1 MTGFIGAILILVFL
15 TFAGLMFL
23 ERLSALLALP
33 LMAISFILVAVI
45 GDLVQPSAPADPHG
59 GESRWGT
66 WRAYQRTLRE
76 GLRERLAAH
85 QEAIDRLR
93 ALCPTGSAAGTRNVD
108 PEELRRLTAALRA
121 EEESRREKLR
131 SALQA
136 YPDFFAKPPHRPGVQ
151 ARIDDEMDRVPIGPL
166 LRELGH
172 LLEHREGSGLDEP
185 CAALLHATE
194 RIHSR
199 AARAL
204 AQRAEGAQTCLDGLA
219 YIGGYVGLSLRAG
232 SLTLYA
238 TIIAT
243 LFGGMFAMYVRNL
256 KIAER
261 LVYWTAEFAGDR
273 PMIVALAVF
282 LSTALI
288 FTSVGGLGTVM
299 MLGTIILPVLRS
311 IGLSPIVGA
320 GVFLLAI
327 AAGGTLNPVSRRLY
341 LDFYGLTPTQLDGIL
356 WSMVGLYSLTG
367 LGWIV
372 WGARR
377 ALLSS
382 FHAVAVVE
390 PKPRQAGV
398 PLRLMA
404 APIVPVAMVYFAD
417 IDEIVAFVLSI
428 AYMFLC
434 VCRQEGATRQ
444 LARSLIEGAQA
455 VVPPVLLMLGIGI
468 LITALSTPPVQGYL
482 KPLIAAVAPNS
493 RWTYLVTFGVGAPLA
508 LYRGPLNVWGMG
520 LAISAILLA
529 TTNIPPAAVLG
540 GILAAGMLQSVCD
553 PTNTANVWI
562 AGFQGVG
569 VNEILRHLLLPVWLA
584 AMAAVGLFSIL
595 CFQ

>member
-1 MTGFIGAILILVFL
+1 MIGFIGAILILVFL
-15 TFAGLMFL
+15 IFAALMFL

-33 LMAISFILVAVI
+33 LMAVSFILVAAI
-45 GDLVQPSAPADPHG
+45 GDLVQPSATTDPDG
-59 GESRWGT
+59 GENRWGL
-66 WRAYQRTLRE
+66 WRAYQQTLRA
-76 GLRERLAAH
+76 GLRERLEAH
-85 QEAIDRLR
+85 QAAIRRLR
-93 ALCPTGSAAGTRNVD
+93 ALCPSASAAETPGVE
-108 PEELRRLTAALRA
+108 PEELRRLAAALRA
-121 EEESRREKLR
+121 EEQSRRERLR
-131 SALQA
+131 AALRA

-151 ARIDDEMDRVPIGPL
+151 ARIDEEMDRVPIEPL
-166 LRELGH
+166 LRELDR
-172 LLEHREGSGLDEP
+172 LLEHPESPALREP
-185 CAALLHATE
+185 CAAVLHAAE
-194 RIHSR
+194 RIHTR
-199 AARAL
+199 AAAKL
-204 AQRAEGAQTCLDGLA
+204 ASRSAGVQTFLDGLA
-219 YIGGYVGLSLRAG
+219 YVGGYVGLSLRGG

-282 LSTALI
+282 LATALI

-327 AAGGTLNPVSRRLY
+327 AMGGTLNPVSRRLY
-341 LDFYGLTPTQLDGIL
+341 LDFYGLAPSQLDGIL
-356 WSMVGLYSLTG
+356 WSMVGLYFLTG
-367 LGWIV
+367 AGWIV

-377 ALLSS
+377 RLLSS
-382 FHAVAVVE
+382 FQATAVEE
-390 PKPRQAGV
+390 PGPRPAGV

-404 APIVPVAMVYFAD
+404 APIVPVTMVYFGD
-417 IDEIVAFVLSI
+417 IDEIVAFVSSI
-428 AYMFLC
+428 VYMFLC
-434 VCRQEGATRQ
+434 VGRREGATRQ

-455 VVPPVLLMLGIGI
+455 VVPPILLMLGIGM

-493 RWTYLVTFGVGAPLA
+493 RWTYLVTFGLGAPLA

-520 LAISAILLA
+520 LAVSAILLA
-529 TTNIPPAAVLG
+529 TTGLPPAAVLG

-569 VNEILRHLLLPVWLA
+569 VNEILRRLLLPVWLA
-584 AMAAVGLFSIL
+584 AMAAVGLFSMT
-595 CFQ
+595 CFP